1 MVVGDQQ
8 LVHTSLV
15 PSGYWSPGAPLV
27 YNEGFPTSLGGL
39 SISTNPVK
47 ASDTRSSSSQ
57 FRKQHPRIEMAEFES
72 HRSTCEAA
80 ATTTSDNMEESI
92 HPIES
97 DQSVVSSPNS
107 TEASDLPC
115 SNVDLPL
122 EFLETMKTSNDKCV
136 VTESQTT

>member
-1 MVVGDQQ
+1 
-8 LVHTSLV
+8 
-15 PSGYWSPGAPLV
+15 
-27 YNEGFPTSLGGL
+27 
-39 SISTNPVK
+39 
-47 ASDTRSSSSQ
+47 
-57 FRKQHPRIEMAEFES
+57 
-72 HRSTCEAA
+72 
-80 ATTTSDNMEESI
+80 MEESL